1 MNNFLSFNPV
11 FIIILLILIY
21 LTFLVLYSSNQVENY
36 QYFNQFFCSGWA
48 GECISK

>member
-1 MNNFLSFNPV
+1 MNIFSSLNPV
-11 FIIILLILIY
+11 FILILLILGY

-48 GECISK
+48 GECISR